1 MPKNDGPQSRLAP
14 PIPVQ
19 FDRDHISRRELLS
32 RAAAIGGGLALAPLA
47 FSGTASARTPD
58 TSLALTLDE
67 FIASKMKVAWLPS
80 MAGAAVLNQNLI
92 WINGYGMADREQIIP
107 ADPDTDY
114 MLASIS
120 KTFICAA
127 VMQLW
132 EAASLDL
139 DADINTY
146 LPFDVRTP
154 AYPGNPITMR
164 MLLTHTSAIA
174 DRWAVWGTLE
184 EQVPQ
189 GYCFGDATIALG
201 DWLAD
206 YLVPGGAYY
215 VGASNF
221 YTSVPG
227 VRYRYSNIGADLAA
241 YIVEVISGEPFG
253 DYVQTHLLRPLRMT
267 ESGFHLSDLNTTNLA
282 VPYRAQKS
290 TNTYIPYPQFG
301 YPDYPSGLMRTSA
314 NNLSIWMRC
323 FMNFGTFEGTTILQ
337 PATVQEIFRLQIPG
351 NSWQGLIFYR
361 VKRARRTY
369 IGHSGSDYGTH
380 TDMFFSLENGNGAI
394 VMGNRY
400 IETSKEYAATQ
411 AILIKLLALGLVV

>member
-1 MPKNDGPQSRLAP
+1 MR
-14 PIPVQ
+14 
-19 FDRDHISRRELLS
+19 FDQGHLSRRELFS

-47 FSGTASARTPD
+47 FGGTASARTPNPA
-58 TSLALTLDE
+58 LALTFDE
-67 FIASKMKVAWLPS
+67 YIASKMKVAWFPS
-80 MAGAAVLNQNLI
+80 MAGAAVQGQNLI
-92 WINGYGMADREQIIP
+92 WIDGYGMADREQSIP
-107 ADPDTDY
+107 SDPDTNY

-139 DADINTY
+139 DADIDTY
-146 LPFDVRTP
+146 LPFSVRTP
-154 AYPGNPITMR
+154 SFPGTPITMR
-164 MLLTHTSAIA
+164 MLLTHTSGIR
-174 DRWAVWGTLE
+174 DRWAVWGSLE
-184 EQVPQ
+184 NPVPQ
-189 GYCFGDATIALG
+189 GYCIGDATIPLG

-215 VGASNF
+215 VGAENF
-221 YTSVPG
+221 YGALPG
-227 VRYRYSNIGADLAA
+227 TRYHYSNIGADLAA

-253 DYVQTHLLRPLRMT
+253 DYVQAHLLGPLGMT
-267 ESGFHLSDLNTTNLA
+267 ESGFHLSDISSPNMA

-290 TNTYIPYPQFG
+290 SNTYIPYPQFG

-337 PATVQEIFRLQIPG
+337 PATVQEIFRPQIPG
-351 NSWQGLIFYR
+351 NWWQGLIFYYE
-361 VKRARRTY
+361 KRARKTY

-394 VMGNRY
+394 AMGNRY
-400 IETSKEYAATQ
+400 VETSKEYAATQ
-411 AILIKLLALGLVV
+411 AILIKLLALGLPVV